1 MEPLD
6 SVDSGLGAFFRAAL
20 DIPEIPFGEM
30 LWESAQRFP
39 EKIAVIYQGQK
50 MSFRELDGLVNSF
63 ANALSKLGVKKGDR
77 VALFMTNRPE
87 YIIAVYAT
95 ARLGAVFTPMN
106 TTYREQEV
114 AHQLQDSDASVLVV
128 QESLYPRV
136 KTIRQ
141 RVSKSLKHVVMIGQ
155 QAEEGDSL
163 FLELIRQSSPK
174 HPPQVPMSWTED
186 LVALVYSSGTT
197 GLPKGAILTHQNLVA
212 NAIQFISSGRITE
225 QDSMLICLPFYHIY
239 GVMLINGALYS
250 GATQV
255 IMEAFDLELSLSL
268 AQQYQVSL
276 YYAVPPILLTLAN
289 YPNLSAYDLSR
300 LRYIM
305 VGVAPMAPEVAQR
318 LQDKANVRI
327 VQGYGLTEASPVT
340 HLNPVD
346 QGQIKLDSVGLSVA
360 SQEQKVVDP
369 ETGERE
375 MELGELG
382 ELIVK
387 GPHVMQGYWKAPE
400 ETART
405 IRDGW
410 LYTGDIA
417 RIDAD
422 GYVYIVDRKKEM
434 IKYKSFSVVPAEVEA
449 ILFEH
454 EAVADCA
461 VIGKPDAESGEIPKA
476 LVLLH
481 PGMRIEPETLMEFV
495 GSRLAGYKRVRE
507 VEFVSVIPKTPSG
520 KVLRRVLIEAEL
532 EKAAQAAAEME
543 AAKAEAEAA
552 KTEAPETVE
561 TPAAEAEETETAS
574 LEEPVSEAPS
584 FEASST
590 GEARAEEAIDAGTVA
605 ADDESTPASET
616 MVSEDTTA
624 TVEPELTETAEASP
638 LDASTAELEAGAESP
653 SDETVS
659 SEDGDEVEAPA
670 AFSEAAAIPA
680 EAEAEGEEEV
690 ASVAVTDEADGAMEA
705 DRPSDDTDEPQVEPS
720 PEVGDTSPEA
730 APSEPAAS

>member
-1 MEPLD
+1 MIEL
-6 SVDSGLGAFFRAAL
+6 SDSGLGAFFRAAI

-50 MSFRELDGLVNSF
+50 ISFRELDGLVNSF

-87 YIIAVYAT
+87 YMIAVYAT

-106 TTYREQEV
+106 PTYKEEEV
-114 AHQLQDSDASVLVV
+114 AYQLQDSDASVLVV

-141 RVSKSLKHVVMIGQ
+141 RVHKSLKHVVVIGK
-155 QAEEGDSL
+155 QAEDGDSL
-163 FLELIRQSSPK
+163 FWELIRQSSPK
-174 HPPQVPMSWTED
+174 HPPQVQMSWAED
-186 LVALVYSSGTT
+186 LVALPYSSGTT
-197 GLPKGAILTHQNLVA
+197 GLPKGVMLTHQNLVA

-276 YYAVPPILLTLAN
+276 YYAVPPILLALAN
-289 YPNLSAYDLSR
+289 YPNLGAYDLSH

-305 VGVAPMAPEVAQR
+305 VGAAPMAPEVAQR
-318 LQDKANVRI
+318 LQEKIDVRI

-360 SQEQKVVDP
+360 NQEQKVVDP
-369 ETGERE
+369 ETGEHE
-375 MELGELG
+375 MEPGELG

-387 GPHVMQGYWKAPE
+387 GPHIMQGYWKAPE
-400 ETART
+400 ETARAL
-405 IRDGW
+405 RHGW

-417 RIDAD
+417 RVDAD

-434 IKYKSFSVVPAEVEA
+434 IKYKGFSVAPAEVEA
-449 ILFEH
+449 VLFEH
-454 EAVADCA
+454 EAVADCV

-481 PGMRIEPETLMEFV
+481 PGVQIEPQTLMEFV
-495 GSRLAGYKRVRE
+495 GGRLAGYKRVRE
-507 VEFVSVIPKTPSG
+507 VEFVATIPKTASG
-520 KVLRRVLIEAEL
+520 KVLRRVLIEAER
-532 EKAAQAAAEME
+532 EKVEAQAAAE
-543 AAKAEAEAA
+543 AAVLDAASDEMLADEVQADEMAEALEA
-552 KTEAPETVE
+552 
-561 TPAAEAEETETAS
+561 
-574 LEEPVSEAPS
+574 
-584 FEASST
+584 
-590 GEARAEEAIDAGTVA
+590 DA
-605 ADDESTPASET
+605 ADDDPWSEPDA
-616 MVSEDTTA
+616 MVSEEPDARPETTPDDAAVDEGAVA
-624 TVEPELTETAEASP
+624 TEEESALSVPHDANGSEDVEASKAVRP
-638 LDASTAELEAGAESP
+638 CDETDETKAAASPPEPADASP
-653 SDETVS
+653 ET
-659 SEDGDEVEAPA
+659 
-670 AFSEAAAIPA
+670 
-680 EAEAEGEEEV
+680 
-690 ASVAVTDEADGAMEA
+690 T
-705 DRPSDDTDEPQVEPS
+705 
-720 PEVGDTSPEA
+720 
-730 APSEPAAS
+730 PSEPAAS